1 MTASRKFGVFAITF
15 AIAFPIVYV
24 IATEVNWAAFTY
36 HSALGRFTLGPSKP
50 INGPAMYWF
59 GWIATSAVCALVIA
73 TIVAY
78 LPDDLTRRLP
88 AASAW
93 VVPLLAMATAAG
105 LMINMYFT
113 R

>member
-1 MTASRKFGVFAITF
+1 
-15 AIAFPIVYV
+15 
-24 IATEVNWAAFTY
+24 
-36 HSALGRFTLGPSKP
+36 LTLGPTKP

-59 GWIATSAVCALVIA
+59 GWIATSAIAAAVIA
-73 TIVAY
+73 AIVAY
-78 LPDDLTRRLP
+78 LPDNLTRKLP

-93 VVPLLAMATAAG
+93 VVPIVAMVVAAG